1 MKRKITITI
10 LTLVAAAILLTATPA
25 ALAADGLAPEDECQP
40 GADNQI
46 IEGWQLLSLEEY
58 AKLLV
63 EEGSASDYE
72 SALERATATYAF
84 CDRNGDNYA
93 CVMEQ
98 NLPNDASGSSLWFLI
113 EDNHPFG
120 GQ

>member
-1 MKRKITITI
+1 MKQIITI
-10 LTLVAAAILLTATPA
+10 LIIAAGILLATPTPSF
-25 ALAADGLAPEDECQP
+25 AADGTAPEALCQP

-46 IEGWQLLSLEEY
+46 IQGWRLLSLEEY
-58 AKLLV
+58 AQELV
-63 EEGSASDYE
+63 DFGRFSDYA
-72 SALERATATYAF
+72 SALERATITYNF

-98 NLPNDASGSSLWFLI
+98 YLPNDANGSSHWWLI

-120 GQ
+120 GAQ